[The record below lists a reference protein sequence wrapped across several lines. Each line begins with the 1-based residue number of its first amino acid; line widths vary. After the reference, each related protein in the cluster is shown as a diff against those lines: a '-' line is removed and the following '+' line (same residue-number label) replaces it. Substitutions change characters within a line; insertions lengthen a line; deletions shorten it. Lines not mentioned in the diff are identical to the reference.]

1 MSFYSFI
8 PHLCVGVGE
17 REYYEKQLAT
27 LRTFEEVEALCM
39 PGEFESDE
47 SDHGAFEDKE
57 QKQSEFAM
65 KISNY
70 ANIVLLVFKVISPR
84 QAVQFY
90 YSRTWVQ
97 IRTEDRMLI
106 RLRFE
111 TGRCMLRSGRGPWQL
126 QHPRLTRCSIS
137 WPAASFGSHTF
148 R

>member
-1 MSFYSFI
+1 MGAQGDVSFYSFI

-47 SDHGAFEDKE
+47 SDYGAFEDKE

-70 ANIVLLVFKVISPR
+70 ANIVLLVFKVISFFFE
-84 QAVQFY
+84 QYFKVT
-90 YSRTWVQ
+90 SRV
-97 IRTEDRMLI
+97 
-106 RLRFE
+106 RLCNSTTVE
-111 TGRCMLRSGRGPWQL
+111 HGY
-126 QHPRLTRCSIS
+126 
-137 WPAASFGSHTF
+137 GSESKTVC
-148 R
+148 